1 MIYYTYF
8 FCLFFF
14 FSKMYNTSE
23 VQKKFF
29 LLFSL
34 TSLFLIFGSRYY
46 IGGDYYGY
54 MNLYNK
60 VAIHGFHYGYKQV
73 EFLYFTILILCTKL
87 GLGYFSVNFLLMF
100 IFLFFYN
107 DYINKFKNPF
117 FVLLISLPIIFVP
130 ISINFVRQAIA
141 ISIFLFSIQYLVSGR
156 YIKYLFYI
164 LLATMFHKFA
174 ILYSLFYFVYLKNFN
189 KIIKH
194 LLFVIFFIS
203 TFLFFSFI
211 FEIKFITTILVDKFY
226 WSLQVYTTEMYKE
239 SPKGGYFRLG
249 MIFLSFFILT
259 YFRDFFKK
267 YDEYKLWYS
276 AGLLMIFLTP
286 AFFIYPFLMSR
297 IIIFVFPIVIFV
309 FGNVIHCNRYK
320 KILNI
325 NIISLFFVIY
335 FFIWLNFSP
344 FKRFFTPYESIFF
357 L

>member
-1 MIYYTYF
+1 
-8 FCLFFF
+8 
-14 FSKMYNTSE
+14 
-23 VQKKFF
+23 
-29 LLFSL
+29 
-34 TSLFLIFGSRYY
+34 
-46 IGGDYYGY
+46 
-54 MNLYNK
+54 
-60 VAIHGFHYGYKQV
+60 
-73 EFLYFTILILCTKL
+73 
-87 GLGYFSVNFLLMF
+87 
-100 IFLFFYN
+100 
-107 DYINKFKNPF
+107 
-117 FVLLISLPIIFVP
+117 
-130 ISINFVRQAIA
+130 
-141 ISIFLFSIQYLVSGR
+141 
-156 YIKYLFYI
+156 
-164 LLATMFHKFA
+164 
-174 ILYSLFYFVYLKNFN
+174 
-189 KIIKH
+189 
-194 LLFVIFFIS
+194 
-203 TFLFFSFI
+203 
-211 FEIKFITTILVDKFY
+211 
-226 WSLQVYTTEMYKE
+226 MYKDL